1 MGSAVEVPERVGGES
16 WEEFCARVDAAVAG
30 YLRGVPA
37 RVRYKNWC
45 VTLDTNVVPAGAAAA
60 VVTRMRAPYATRGAF
75 RFKLQRR
82 DLLDALARC
91 IGIHTSET
99 GQTEFDREFVVRSED
114 DARVRRLFEDEAI
127 RRLIQSQPAINLEAR
142 GGDGPFGATL
152 PEGVDELVLRAP
164 GFVTDAARLRKLF
177 ALFAL
182 ILDRLCA
189 IDSAR
194 EDEPG
199 VSL

>member
-1 MGSAVEVPERVGGES
+1 
-16 WEEFCARVDAAVAG
+16 
-30 YLRGVPA
+30 
-37 RVRYKNWC
+37 
-45 VTLDTNVVPAGAAAA
+45 
-60 VVTRMRAPYATRGAF
+60 MRAPYSSRGAF

-82 DLLDALARC
+82 DLLDALARR

-99 GQTEFDREFVVRSED
+99 GQTDFDRAFVVRSGD
-114 DARVRRLFEDEAI
+114 DERVRSLFEDTAI

-142 GGDGPFGATL
+142 GDDGPFGASL

-164 GFVTDAARLRKLF
+164 GFVTDAERLRRLF

-182 ILDRLCA
+182 ILDRLCETGA
-189 IDSAR
+189 AC

-199 VSL
+199 VTL

>member
-1 MGSAVEVPERVGGES
+1 MGSLQLPERVGSET
-16 WEEFCARVDAAVAG
+16 WAEFCGRVDAALAEYVRAG
-30 YLRGVPA
+30 RA
-37 RVRYKNWC
+37 RVRYREWC

-60 VVTRMRAPYATRGAF
+60 VVTRMRAPFVGRRRF

-82 DLLDALARC
+82 DLLDALARRLR
-91 IGIHTSET
+91 IHSSET
-99 GQTEFDREFVVRSED
+99 GQSDFDREFVVRSGD
-114 DARVRRLFEDEAI
+114 DAAVRRLFADPAL
-127 RRLIQSQPAINLEAR
+127 RRLIQSQPAINFEAR
-142 GGDGPFGATL
+142 GDDGPFGAAL

-189 IDSAR
+189 MDSAR
-194 EDEPG
+194 TDEPG

>member
-1 MGSAVEVPERVGGES
+1 MGSSVEVPERMGEES
-16 WEEFCARVDAAVAG
+16 WEEFCGRVDAAVAG
-30 YLRGVPA
+30 YLRGECA

-60 VVTRMRAPYATRGAF
+60 VVTRMRAPYASRGAF

-82 DLLDALARC
+82 DLLDALARRLR
-91 IGIHTSET
+91 IHTSET
-99 GQTEFDREFVVRSED
+99 GRPDFDREFVVRSD
-114 DARVRRLFEDEAI
+114 DEPRVRRLFEDAFI
-127 RRLIQSQPAINLEAR
+127 RSLIQSQPSINLEAR
-142 GGDGPFGATL
+142 GDDGPFGATL
-152 PEGVDELVLRAP
+152 PEGVGELVLRAP
-164 GFVTDAARLRKLF
+164 GFLTNAAQLRKLF

-189 IDSAR
+189 MDSAR
-194 EDEPG
+194 TDEPG

>member
-30 YLRGVPA
+30 YLRGAAA

-60 VVTRMRAPYATRGAF
+60 VVTRMRAPYTSRGSF

-82 DLLDALARC
+82 DLLDALARR

-99 GQTEFDREFVVRSED
+99 GQTDFDREFVVRSED
-114 DARVRRLFEDEAI
+114 DARVRSLFEDPAI
-127 RRLIQSQPAINLEAR
+127 RGLIQSQPAINLEAR

-164 GFVTDAARLRKLF
+164 GFVTDAARLRRLF

-189 IDSAR
+189 MDSACA
-194 EDEPG
+194 DEPG

>member
-1 MGSAVEVPERVGGES
+1 MGSPSEVPERVGEES
-16 WEEFCARVDAAVAG
+16 WEEFCGRVDAAVAA
-30 YLRGVPA
+30 YLRGAPA

-60 VVTRMRAPYATRGAF
+60 VVTRMRAPYASRGAF

-82 DLLDALARC
+82 DLLDALAQRLR
-91 IGIHTSET
+91 INTSET
-99 GQTEFDREFVVRSED
+99 GQSDFDRAFVVRSADEE
-114 DARVRRLFEDEAI
+114 RVRRLFEDSSI
-127 RRLIQSQPAINLEAR
+127 RGLIQSQPSINLEAR
-142 GGDGPFGATL
+142 GDDGPFGASL
-152 PEGVDELVLRAP
+152 PEGVGELVLRAP
-164 GFVTDAARLRKLF
+164 GFLTDAAQLRKLF

-182 ILDRLCA
+182 MLDRLCA
-189 IDSAR
+189 MDSAR

>member
-1 MGSAVEVPERVGGES
+1 MDSAAEVPERVGDES
-16 WEEFCARVDAAVAG
+16 REEFCARVDAAVAG
-30 YLRGVPA
+30 YLRGAPA
-37 RVRYKNWC
+37 RVRYKKWC

-60 VVTRMRAPYATRGAF
+60 VVTRMRAPYTSRGAF

-82 DLLDALARC
+82 DLLDALARR

-99 GQTEFDREFVVRSED
+99 GQTEFDREFVVRSGD
-114 DARVRRLFEDEAI
+114 DARVRSLFEDQAI
-127 RRLIQSQPAINLEAR
+127 RRLIQSQPAVNLEAR
-142 GGDGPFGATL
+142 GDDGPFGATL

-189 IDSAR
+189 MDSAR

>member
-1 MGSAVEVPERVGGES
+1 MSSGVEVPERVGEES
-16 WEEFCARVDAAVAG
+16 WGEFCARVDAAVAG
-30 YLRGVPA
+30 YLRGAPA

-60 VVTRMRAPYATRGAF
+60 VVTRMRAPYTSRGAF

-82 DLLDALARC
+82 DLLDALAARLR
-91 IGIHTSET
+91 IHSSET
-99 GQTEFDREFVVRSED
+99 GQADFDREFVVRSEN
-114 DARVRRLFEDEAI
+114 DEAVRGLFDPPDI
-127 RRLIQSQPAINLEAR
+127 RRLIQSQPSTNLEAR
-142 GGDGPFGATL
+142 AGDGPFGASL

-164 GFVTDAARLRKLF
+164 GYVTDAGQLRRLF

-182 ILDRLCA
+182 TLDRLCR
-189 IDSAR
+189 IGSAR

-199 VSL
+199 VTL

>member
-1 MGSAVEVPERVGGES
+1 MGSSSEVPERVGGES
-16 WEEFCARVDAAVAG
+16 WEEFCGRVDAGLAA
-30 YLRGVPA
+30 YLRGAPA

-60 VVTRMRAPYATRGAF
+60 VVTRMRAPYASRGAF

-82 DLLDALARC
+82 DLLDALARRLR
-91 IGIHTSET
+91 IHTSET
-99 GQTEFDREFVVRSED
+99 GQSDFDRAFVVRSGDEEN
-114 DARVRRLFEDEAI
+114 VRRLFEDSSI
-127 RRLIQSQPAINLEAR
+127 RRLIQSQPSINLEAR
-142 GGDGPFGATL
+142 GGDGPFGAAL
-152 PEGVDELVLRAP
+152 PEGVNELVLRAP
-164 GFVTDAARLRKLF
+164 GFLTDAAQLRKLF

-189 IDSAR
+189 MDSAR
-194 EDEPG
+194 ADEPG

>member
-1 MGSAVEVPERVGGES
+1 MRQAEVPERVGEES

-30 YLRGVPA
+30 YLRGAPA
-37 RVRYKNWC
+37 RVRYRNWC
-45 VTLDTNVVPAGAAAA
+45 VTLDTNVVPAGAGAA
-60 VVTRMRAPYATRGAF
+60 VVTRMRAPYASRGAF

-82 DLLDALARC
+82 DFLDALARR

-99 GQTEFDREFVVRSED
+99 GQTDFDREFVVRSSS
-114 DARVRRLFEDEAI
+114 DARVRRLFEDTAI
-127 RRLIQSQPAINLEAR
+127 RSLIQSQPAINLEAR
-142 GGDGPFGATL
+142 GGDGPFGSAL

-164 GFVTDAARLRKLF
+164 GFLTDAAQLRKLF

-182 ILDRLCA
+182 MLDRLCSM
-189 IDSAR
+189 DSACA
-194 EDEPG
+194 DEPG